1 MWIMGVSIVI
11 SFRSLRQREVRPM
24 RIFLKI
30 IRRTLILF
38 GLGLLVSNCKSATP
52 FISACV
58 LVMFHHSCVMGF
70 APLLNQSSSWAID
83 LFGLYVVVFFR
94 WRSPLSGEFAPLSF
108 HKLYVHIHE
117 NNPKFEWNSFL
128 VKLVRVRHRYRRGAE
143 LDKQTIFPCDEL
155 NKYKLKIY
163 GIMYI

>member
-11 SFRSLRQREVRPM
+11 SFRSLRQRQVRPM

-30 IRRTLILF
+30 IRRTLMLF

-58 LVMFHHSCVMGF
+58 LVTFHHSCVMEF
-70 APLLNQSSSWAID
+70 APLLNQSSSCMFLACML
-83 LFGLYVVVFFR
+83 LFFFQ

-108 HKLYVHIHE
+108 HKLYVNIHE
-117 NNPKFEWNSFL
+117 NNPKFEWKSFL
-128 VKLVRVRHRYRRGAE
+128 VKLVRVRHRYRRGAQ

>member
-11 SFRSLRQREVRPM
+11 SFRSLRQRQVRPM

-30 IRRTLILF
+30 IRRSLILF

-52 FISACV
+52 FISAYV
-58 LVMFHHSCVMGF
+58 LVIFHHSCVMGF

-83 LFGLYVVVFFR
+83 LLVCMLFFFFQ
-94 WRSPLSGEFAPLSF
+94 WRTPPSGEFAPLSF

-143 LDKQTIFPCDEL
+143 LDKQSIFPCDEL
-155 NKYKLKIY
+155 NQYKLKFM
-163 GIMYI
+163 G